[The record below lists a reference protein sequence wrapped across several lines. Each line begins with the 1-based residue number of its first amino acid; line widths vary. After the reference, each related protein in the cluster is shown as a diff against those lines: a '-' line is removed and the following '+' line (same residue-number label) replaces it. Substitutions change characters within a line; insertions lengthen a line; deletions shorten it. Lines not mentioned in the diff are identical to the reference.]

1 MKPFTSIRHIAAI
14 SVAAISLLLTAG
26 CSGEENEPGG
36 NTSNAAIITASVGK
50 ADNVASTRASE
61 TAWDAGDC
69 IGISTSSTSTKGKTN
84 YINIRYQTNGNVFSP
99 VPGAAGEDNT
109 IYFQGTS
116 PMEFTAYYPC
126 QGANGTKP
134 GNNGVITRTLTAAD
148 QSTANLPD
156 IDYLWAQKT
165 AQSSNP
171 KVDFLFSHRM
181 SRLVLNFKAGAG
193 VSLPPD
199 GLAYTLTGL
208 VQEGAFDTSTGEA
221 KATGSTPA
229 DLTGLPTTPTTTTTA
244 TGQTTGTTILWP
256 QAANSVR
263 LQLTL
268 NGITF
273 GAVLTFPSGTA
284 AGEALAPSTSYTFNV
299 TVERTGLEIGN
310 ADIDGWTDDGG
321 SKDITLH
328 EYRTLTYDAN
338 GGTGTV
344 NSSQVLE
351 STTTTLNDG
360 TGLTHP
366 DGKIFAGWNTLPE
379 GGGEFYDAGGTL
391 TMPAGNLTLYALW
404 SGDGSTKEKPV
415 LITDVQGM
423 KDIGASLKNIKK
435 HYRLCK
441 DLVLDDWEA
450 IYYDDGSGYTAPF
463 NGTFDGGGHTLT
475 LNGVKGIRATF
486 QSVGGGGVFNSYF
499 FSLFAYI
506 NGEVRRLR
514 VDGQITVD
522 GTDESTDYY
531 AGGIC
536 GCSSYNVTITDCI
549 SDVTVTA
556 TGKMNYLYAGGI
568 AGFNDTGNIFNCY
581 ATGEIESTATAE
593 YVNLGG
599 IAGCS
604 KGYIANCAALNSNIS
619 GKDGQNNTHIHRIT
633 GYSTGTIVNNY
644 ASTALTAFGDKGLD
658 KPDGE
663 DCDAKPAASWW
674 TGQGRWAD
682 SYQRPSGST
691 YPLTPWD
698 FTTIWEVTDGHLPV
712 LHRK

>member
-26 CSGEENEPGG
+26 CSGEENDPGG
-36 NTSNAAIITASVGK
+36 NASNAAIITASVGK

-84 YINIRYQTNGNVFSP
+84 YINIRYQTNGSVFSP

-244 TGQTTGTTILWP
+244 TGQATGTTILWP

-310 ADIDGWTDDGG
+310 ADIDGWTDDGD

-328 EYRTLTYDAN
+328 EYRTLTYNAN

-351 STTTTLNDG
+351 SSTTTLNDG

-415 LITDVQGM
+415 LITDAQGM
-423 KDIGASLKNIKK
+423 KDIGASYENIKK

-450 IYYDDGSGYTAPF
+450 IYCDIGSGYSVSF
-463 NGTFDGGGHTLT
+463 FGTFDGGGHTLT
-475 LNGVKGIRATF
+475 LNGVKGIRTKFENSNGTF
-486 QSVGGGGVFNSYF
+486 SGYF

-506 NGEVRRLR
+506 DGEVRRLR
-514 VDGQITVD
+514 VDGQITVN
-522 GTDESTDYY
+522 GTDENADYY
-531 AGGIC
+531 VGGIC
-536 GCSSYNVTITDCI
+536 GCSDGTVTDCI

-556 TGKMNYLYAGGI
+556 TGKMSTLYAGGI
-568 AGFNDTGNIFNCY
+568 AGYNIGRNIFNCY
-581 ATGEIESTATAE
+581 ATGEIESTADTWS
-593 YVNLGG
+593 VDLGG
-599 IAGCS
+599 IAG
-604 KGYIANCAALNSNIS
+604 YNNFRIANCAALNSNIS
-619 GKDGQNNTHIHRIT
+619 GKDGQKNTYIHRIT
-633 GYSTGTIVNNY
+633 GISTGYIVNNY
-644 ASTALTAFGDKGLD
+644 ASAAPTAFGDKGLD
-658 KPDGE
+658 KPDGA

-674 TGQGRWAD
+674 MGQGRWAD
-682 SYQRPSGST
+682 SYQRPNGST
-691 YPLTPWD
+691 DIFTPWD

>member
-26 CSGEENEPGG
+26 CNGEENEPGG
-36 NTSNAAIITASVGK
+36 NASNAAIITASVGK

-61 TAWDAGDC
+61 TAWDVGDC

-84 YINIRYQTNGNVFSP
+84 YINIRYQTNGSVFNP

-126 QGANGTKP
+126 QGANGTRP

-229 DLTGLPTTPTTTTTA
+229 DLTGLPTTTTTTTT
-244 TGQTTGTTILWP
+244 TGQATGTTILWP

-328 EYRTLTYDAN
+328 EYRTLTYNAN

-423 KDIGASLKNIKK
+423 KDVGTSSKKK

-450 IYYDDGSGYTAPF
+450 IHHDNGFFNEPF
-463 NGTFDGGGHTLT
+463 SGTFDGGGHTLT
-475 LNGVKGIRATF
+475 LNGVKGILAKFQGGSGTF
-486 QSVGGGGVFNSYF
+486 SAYF

-506 NGEVRRLR
+506 GSGEVRRLR
-514 VDGQITVD
+514 VDGQITVN
-522 GTDESTDYY
+522 GTDESADYY
-531 AGGIC
+531 VGGIY
-536 GCSSYNVTITDCI
+536 GHNFLGTVTDCI

-556 TGKMNYLYAGGI
+556 TGKMSTLYAGGI
-568 AGFNDTGNIFNCY
+568 AGYNISGKIFNCY
-581 ATGEIESTATAE
+581 ATGEIESTATAKD
-593 YVNLGG
+593 VNLGG
-599 IAGCS
+599 IAGYN
-604 KGYIANCAALNSNIS
+604 GFHIANCAALNSNIS
-619 GKDGQNNTHIHRIT
+619 GEDRQNTTYIHRIT

-644 ASTALTAFGDKGLD
+644 ASATLTAFGDKGLD
-658 KPDGE
+658 KPDGA

-682 SYQRPSGST
+682 SFQRPGGYT
-691 YPLTPWD
+691 DIFTPWD
-698 FTTIWEVTDGHLPV
+698 FTTTWEVTDGHLPV

>member
-69 IGISTSSTSTKGKTN
+69 IGISTSSISTKGKTN
-84 YINIRYQTNGNVFSP
+84 YINIRYQTNGSVFSP

-244 TGQTTGTTILWP
+244 TGQATGTTILWP

-328 EYRTLTYDAN
+328 EYRTLAYNAN

-351 STTTTLNDG
+351 SSTTTLNDG

-404 SGDGSTKEKPV
+404 SGDGSTESNPV

-423 KDIGASLKNIKK
+423 KEIASYENIRK

-450 IYYDDGSGYTAPF
+450 IHHDYGNGYNNPF
-463 NGTFDGGGHTLT
+463 SGTFDGGGHTLT
-475 LNGVKGIRATF
+475 LNGVKGIRTTF
-486 QSVGGGGVFNSYF
+486 QSGRDTFSGYF
-499 FSLFAYI
+499 CSLFAYI
-506 NGEVRRLR
+506 GGEVRRLR

-522 GTDESTDYY
+522 GTDESADYHV
-531 AGGIC
+531 GGIC
-536 GCSSYNVTITDCI
+536 GYNEGTVTDCI

-556 TGKMNYLYAGGI
+556 TGKMNVLYAGGI
-568 AGFNDTGNIFNCY
+568 AGFNDIGNIFNCY
-581 ATGEIESTATAE
+581 ATGEIKSTATAKN
-593 YVNLGG
+593 VDLGG
-599 IAGCS
+599 IAGYN
-604 KGYIANCAALNSNIS
+604 GFRIANCAALNSNIS

-633 GYSTGTIVNNY
+633 GYSNGAIVNNY
-644 ASTALTAFGDKGLD
+644 ASTAPTAFGDKGLD
-658 KPDGE
+658 KPDGA

-674 TGQGRWAD
+674 TGLGRWAD
-682 SYQRPSGST
+682 SFQRPDGFT
-691 YPLTPWD
+691 DIFTPWD

>member
-1 MKPFTSIRHIAAI
+1 
-14 SVAAISLLLTAG
+14 
-26 CSGEENEPGG
+26 
-36 NTSNAAIITASVGK
+36 
-50 ADNVASTRASE
+50 
-61 TAWDAGDC
+61 
-69 IGISTSSTSTKGKTN
+69 
-84 YINIRYQTNGNVFSP
+84 
-99 VPGAAGEDNT
+99 
-109 IYFQGTS
+109 
-116 PMEFTAYYPC
+116 
-126 QGANGTKP
+126 
-134 GNNGVITRTLTAAD
+134 
-148 QSTANLPD
+148 
-156 IDYLWAQKT
+156 
-165 AQSSNP
+165 
-171 KVDFLFSHRM
+171 M

-229 DLTGLPTTPTTTTTA
+229 DLTGLPATTTTTTA
-244 TGQTTGTTILWP
+244 TGQATGTTILWP

-284 AGEALAPSTSYTFNV
+284 AGEALDPSTSYTFNV

-321 SKDITLH
+321 GKDITLH
-328 EYRTLTYDAN
+328 EYRTLTYNAN

-423 KDIGASLKNIKK
+423 KDVGTSSKKK

-450 IYYDDGSGYTAPF
+450 IHHDNGFFNDPF
-463 NGTFDGGGHTLT
+463 SGTFDGGGHTLT
-475 LNGVKGIRATF
+475 LNGVKGIRTTF
-486 QSVGGGGVFNSYF
+486 QGSSGTISGYF

-506 NGEVRRLR
+506 ESGEVRRLR
-514 VDGQITVD
+514 VDGQITVS
-522 GTDESTDYY
+522 GTDESADYY
-531 AGGIC
+531 VGGIY
-536 GCSSYNVTITDCI
+536 GHNFLGTVTDCI

-556 TGKMNYLYAGGI
+556 TGKMSTLYAGGI
-568 AGFNDTGNIFNCY
+568 AGYNISGKIFNCY
-581 ATGEIESTATAE
+581 ATGEIESTATAKD
-593 YVNLGG
+593 VNLGG
-599 IAGCS
+599 IAGYN
-604 KGYIANCAALNSNIS
+604 GFHIANCAALNSNIS
-619 GKDGQNNTHIHRIT
+619 GEDRQNTTYIHRIT

-644 ASTALTAFGDKGLD
+644 ASATLTAFGDKGLD
-658 KPDGE
+658 KLDGE

-682 SYQRPSGST
+682 SFQRPGGYT
-691 YPLTPWD
+691 DIFTPWD
-698 FTTIWEVTDGHLPV
+698 FTTTWEVTDGHLPV

>member
-36 NTSNAAIITASVGK
+36 NASNAAIITASVGK
-50 ADNVASTRASE
+50 TDNVASTRASE

-84 YINIRYQTNGNVFSP
+84 YINIRYQTDGSVFSP

-134 GNNGVITRTLTAAD
+134 GNNGIITRTLTAAD

-171 KVDFLFSHRM
+171 RVDFLFSHRM

-229 DLTGLPTTPTTTTTA
+229 DLTGLPTTTTTTT
-244 TGQTTGTTILWP
+244 TPGQATGTTILWP

-328 EYRTLTYDAN
+328 EYRTLTYNAN

-423 KDIGASLKNIKK
+423 KDVGTSSKKK

-450 IYYDDGSGYTAPF
+450 IHHDNGFFNDPF
-463 NGTFDGGGHTLT
+463 SGTFDGGGHTLT
-475 LNGVKGIRATF
+475 LNGVKGIRTTF
-486 QSVGGGGVFNSYF
+486 QGSSGTISGYF

-506 NGEVRRLR
+506 ESGEVRRLR
-514 VDGQITVD
+514 VDGQITVS
-522 GTDESTDYY
+522 GTDESADYY
-531 AGGIC
+531 VGGIY
-536 GCSSYNVTITDCI
+536 GHNFLGTVTDCI

-556 TGKMNYLYAGGI
+556 TGKMSTLYAGGI
-568 AGFNDTGNIFNCY
+568 AGYNISGKIFNCY
-581 ATGEIESTATAE
+581 ATGEIESTATAKD
-593 YVNLGG
+593 VNLGG
-599 IAGCS
+599 IAGYN
-604 KGYIANCAALNSNIS
+604 GFHIANCAALNSNIS
-619 GKDGQNNTHIHRIT
+619 GEDRQNTTYIHRIT

-644 ASTALTAFGDKGLD
+644 ASATLTAFGDKGLD
-658 KPDGE
+658 KLDGE

-682 SYQRPSGST
+682 SFQRPGGYT
-691 YPLTPWD
+691 DIFTPWD
-698 FTTIWEVTDGHLPV
+698 FTTTWEVTDGHLPV

>member
-50 ADNVASTRASE
+50 TDNVVSSRAAN
-61 TAWDAGDC
+61 TVWDVDDC
-69 IGISTSSTSTKGKTN
+69 IGISTSSVNGKTN
-84 YINIRYQTNGNVFSP
+84 YVNIRYKTNGSVFSP

-134 GNNGVITRTLTAAD
+134 GNNGIITRTLTAAD

-229 DLTGLPTTPTTTTTA
+229 DLTGLPATTTTTTTA
-244 TGQTTGTTILWP
+244 TGQATGTTILWP

-404 SGDGSTKEKPV
+404 SSDGSTESNPV
-415 LITDVQGM
+415 LITDAQGM
-423 KDIGASLKNIKK
+423 KEIGASLKNIRK

-450 IYYDDGSGYTAPF
+450 IYCDIGYDQSWPF

-486 QSVGGGGVFNSYF
+486 QAINGTTFSGYF
-499 FSLFAYI
+499 FSLFANIQY
-506 NGEVRRLR
+506 GEVRRLR
-514 VDGQITVD
+514 VDGRITVD
-522 GTDESTDYY
+522 GTDENVYY
-531 AGGIC
+531 YVGGIC
-536 GCSSYNVTITDCI
+536 GYNEGTVTDCI

-556 TGKMNYLYAGGI
+556 TGKMNVLYAGGI
-568 AGFNDTGNIFNCY
+568 AGHNMSGKIFNCY

-593 YVNLGG
+593 DVDLGG
-599 IAGCS
+599 IAGDNNFR
-604 KGYIANCAALNSNIS
+604 IANCAALNSNIS
-619 GKDGQNNTHIHRIT
+619 GKDGQNKTYIHRIT
-633 GYSTGTIVNNY
+633 GNDGGLVNNY
-644 ASTALTAFGDKGLD
+644 ASTTPTAFGDKGLD

-682 SYQRPSGST
+682 SYQRPGGST
-691 YPLTPWD
+691 DIFTPWD

>member
-36 NTSNAAIITASVGK
+36 NASNAAIITASVGK

-84 YINIRYQTNGNVFSP
+84 YINIRYQTNGSVFSP

-134 GNNGVITRTLTAAD
+134 GNNGVITRTLTATD

-244 TGQTTGTTILWP
+244 TGQATGTTILWP

-321 SKDITLH
+321 GKDITLH
-328 EYRTLTYDAN
+328 EYRTLAYNAN

-415 LITDVQGM
+415 LITDAQGM
-423 KDIGASLKNIKK
+423 KDIGASSKNISK

-450 IYYDDGSGYTAPF
+450 IYYDDGSSNGF
-463 NGTFDGGGHTLT
+463 LGTFDGGGHTLT
-475 LNGVKGIRATF
+475 LNGVKGIRTTF
-486 QSVGGGGVFNSYF
+486 QDIANLCSGYF
-499 FSLFAYI
+499 FSLFAHIQY
-506 NGEVRRLR
+506 GEVRRLR
-514 VDGQITVD
+514 VDGRITVD
-522 GTDESTDYY
+522 GTDENVYY
-531 AGGIC
+531 YVGGIC
-536 GCSSYNVTITDCI
+536 GCSDGTVTDCI

-556 TGKMNYLYAGGI
+556 TGKMAPLYAGGI
-568 AGFNDTGNIFNCY
+568 AGFNYGNIFNCY
-581 ATGEIESTATAE
+581 ATGEIESTATAKN
-593 YVNLGG
+593 VDLGG
-599 IAGCS
+599 IAGYN
-604 KGYIANCAALNSNIS
+604 GLHIANCAALNSNIS

-633 GYSTGTIVNNY
+633 GYSNGAIVNNY
-644 ASTALTAFGDKGLD
+644 ASAAPTAFGDKGLD
-658 KPDGE
+658 KPDGA

-674 TGQGRWAD
+674 TEQGRWAD
-682 SYQRPSGST
+682 SYRNADGST
-691 YPLTPWD
+691 DTLTPWD
-698 FTTIWEVTDGHLPV
+698 FTTTWEVTDGHLPV

>member
-36 NTSNAAIITASVGK
+36 NASNAAIITASVGK
-50 ADNVASTRASE
+50 TDNVASTRASE

-69 IGISTSSTSTKGKTN
+69 IGISTSSISTKGKTN
-84 YINIRYQTNGNVFSP
+84 YINIRYQTDGSVFSP

-134 GNNGVITRTLTAAD
+134 GNNGIITRTLTAAD

-171 KVDFLFSHRM
+171 RVDFLFSHRM

-229 DLTGLPTTPTTTTTA
+229 DLTGLPTTTTTTTT
-244 TGQTTGTTILWP
+244 TGQATGTTILWP

-321 SKDITLH
+321 GKDITLH
-328 EYRTLTYDAN
+328 EYRTLTYNAN

-366 DGKIFAGWNTLPE
+366 DGKTFAGWNTLPE

-423 KDIGASLKNIKK
+423 KDIGASSKNISK

-450 IYYDDGSGYTAPF
+450 IYYDSGFLNEPF
-463 NGTFDGGGHTLT
+463 SGTFDGGGHTLT
-475 LNGVKGIRATF
+475 LNGVKGIRTEF
-486 QSVGGGGVFNSYF
+486 QTSGGAFSGYF
-499 FSLFAYI
+499 FSLFI
-506 NGEVRRLR
+506 GGEVRRLR
-514 VDGQITVD
+514 VDGQITVN
-522 GTDESTDYY
+522 GTDESANYY
-531 AGGIC
+531 VGGIC
-536 GCSSYNVTITDCI
+536 GYNLSGTVTDCI

-556 TGKMNYLYAGGI
+556 TGKMSTLYAGGV
-568 AGFNDTGNIFNCY
+568 AGFNKNGNIFNCY

-593 YVNLGG
+593 DVNLGG
-599 IAGCS
+599 IAGYN
-604 KGYIANCAALNSNIS
+604 GLRIANCAALNSNIS
-619 GKDGQNNTHIHRIT
+619 GKDGQNNTRIHRIT
-633 GYSTGTIVNNY
+633 GYSTGYVVNNY
-644 ASTALTAFGDKGLD
+644 ASAAPTAFGDKGLD
-658 KPDGE
+658 KPDGA

-682 SYQRPSGST
+682 SYQRPSGYT
-691 YPLTPWD
+691 DTFTPWD
-698 FTTIWEVTDGHLPV
+698 FTTTWEVTDGHLPV
-712 LHRK
+712 LRRK

>member
-84 YINIRYQTNGNVFSP
+84 YINIRYQTDGSVFSP

-116 PMEFTAYYPC
+116 RMEFTAYYPC

-244 TGQTTGTTILWP
+244 TGQATGTTILWP

-321 SKDITLH
+321 GKDITLH
-328 EYRTLTYDAN
+328 EYRTLAYNAN

-351 STTTTLNDG
+351 SSTTTLNDG

-423 KDIGASLKNIKK
+423 KDIGASEKNIKK
-435 HYRLCK
+435 HYRLCN

-450 IYYDDGSGYTAPF
+450 IYCDIGYGYGASF
-463 NGTFDGGGHTLT
+463 SGTFDGGGHTLT
-475 LNGVKGIRATF
+475 LNGVKGIRAGFWTINGAAF
-486 QSVGGGGVFNSYF
+486 SGYF
-499 FSLFAYI
+499 FSLFAHI
-506 NGEVRRLR
+506 DGEVRRLR

-522 GTDESTDYY
+522 GTDETSLYHV
-531 AGGIC
+531 GGIC
-536 GCSSYNVTITDCI
+536 GYNIGTVTDCI
-549 SDVTVTA
+549 SNVTVTA
-556 TGKMNYLYAGGI
+556 TGKINTLYAGGI
-568 AGFNDTGNIFNCY
+568 AGFNDNGNIFNCY
-581 ATGEIESTATAE
+581 ATGESTATAG
-593 YVNLGG
+593 YVYLGG
-599 IAGCS
+599 IAGY
-604 KGYIANCAALNSNIS
+604 GNGIANCAALNSNIS
-619 GKDGQNNTHIHRIT
+619 CEDGQNNTRIHRIT
-633 GYSTGTIVNNY
+633 GNSNGYTVNSY
-644 ASTALTAFGDKGLD
+644 ASATLTAFGDKGLD

-682 SYQRPSGST
+682 RYQRPGGYT
-691 YPLTPWD
+691 DIFTPWD